1 MGGELQQMT
10 WDPEAVGKAALLA
23 HPRTQLVVSVNSR
36 ENFVHWARG
45 IAYDAIIGSAQ
56 LDDPDGVT
64 AFVKFIA
71 DKKFPDRVAAAVYD
85 ELRRG
90 E

>member
-1 MGGELQQMT
+1 MT
-10 WDPEAVGKAALLA
+10 IYNNIKQLESVGQLHSNTLVNADCLEAM
-23 HPRTQLVVSVNSR
+23 
-36 ENFVHWARG
+36 
-45 IAYDAIIGSAQ
+45 
-56 LDDPDGVT
+56 
-64 AFVKFIA
+64 KFIA